1 MATRHSTRRKRPSSR
16 AGRSR
21 TPIPPA
27 VSTPP
32 APKSAAARKRIARS
46 AARADERKKK
56 EAKKPDLDEILG
68 HFCEA
73 LALAETAHDA
83 LNVLQEN
90 GKPIGGA
97 VLTLERGL
105 DELRRT
111 YTELDLAIQRLS

>member
-1 MATRHSTRRKRPSSR
+1 MATRHSTRRERPSSR
-16 AGRSR
+16 AGRPHPP
-21 TPIPPA
+21 TPA
-27 VSTPP
+27 LSTPP
-32 APKSAAARKRIARS
+32 AAKSAAARKRMAHS
-46 AARADERKKK
+46 AARADQNKK

-83 LNVLQEN
+83 LNVLQED

-111 YTELDLAIQRLS
+111 YTELDLAIQHLR

>member
-21 TPIPPA
+21 PPIPPA
-27 VSTPP
+27 PSTPP
-32 APKSAAARKRIARS
+32 AVKSAAAWKRMARS
-46 AARADERKKK
+46 AARADQNKKK
-56 EAKKPDLDEILG
+56 VKKPDLDEILG
-68 HFCEA
+68 HFCDA

-83 LNVLQEN
+83 LDVLQEN

-111 YTELDLAIQRLS
+111 YTELDLAIQRLR

>member
-1 MATRHSTRRKRPSSR
+1 MATRHSTRRRRQSGR
-16 AGRSR
+16 AGRPR
-21 TPIPPA
+21 PPA
-27 VSTPP
+27 PSTRSTPP
-32 APKSAAARKRIARS
+32 AVKSAAAWKRMAHS
-46 AARADERKKK
+46 AARADQNKK

-68 HFCEA
+68 HFCDA

-83 LNVLQEN
+83 LDVLQEN

-111 YTELDLAIQRLS
+111 YTELDLAIQRLR